1 MVAHHIDIV
10 GVAGSSPVS
19 PTISKESR
27 KGSLLLSEETMQDYK
42 TFLDNGIDEI
52 HAGKFQEGIENIN
65 KSLELKNDWEIPYFF
80 RAVAN
85 HALGN
90 YDDAMLDYTKAL
102 QFNEKM
108 TDAYYNRAR
117 IILTRKDI
125 ENPDIN
131 QAVKDLEKALEL
143 DAKFIDAMYALA
155 AAHKKLGNYKE
166 ALKHLDRL
174 LEIEPEAV
182 NARALKKLLLQKY
195 IK

>member
-1 MVAHHIDIV
+1 M
-10 GVAGSSPVS
+10 
-19 PTISKESR
+19 T
-27 KGSLLLSEETMQDYK
+27 DYK
-42 TFLDNGIDEI
+42 TFLDTGIDEI
-52 HAGKFQEGIENIN
+52 NAGKFKDGIENIN
-65 KSLELKNDWEIPYFF
+65 KSLELKNDWDIPYFF
-80 RAVAN
+80 RGVAY
-85 HALGN
+85 HALEN
-90 YDDAMLDYTKAL
+90 YDEAILDYTKTL

-143 DAKFIDAMYALA
+143 DEKFIDAMYALA
-155 AAHKKLGNYKE
+155 AAHKKLGNYHE
-166 ALKHLDRL
+166 ALKHLDNL
-174 LEIEPEAV
+174 LEIEPEAI